1 MVCERGRIEE
11 GFGMG
16 GKIETD
22 RKLSLPFIEPEPF
35 SIEVI
40 IVVLLVIRHSRCNG
54 TQFFTLPTVL
64 CFLSKYLQCMYIWCP
79 V

>member
-1 MVCERGRIEE
+1 
-11 GFGMG
+11 MG

-22 RKLSLPFIEPEPF
+22 RKLSVPFIEPEPF

-54 TQFFTLPTVL
+54 TQFFPFPTVL
-64 CFLSKYLQCMYIWCP
+64 CFLSKYSQCMYIWCP